1 MGTGAFYGPP
11 GRERL
16 HRHIG
21 GLRPASTVYIVA
33 SQPTSQG
40 ADITQPTSGP
50 RVTGEDTRVMS
61 DPVMGPWRWT
71 AAGARGAIWLFV
83 LTGASYAAGSQLAL
97 ALLEASGLSAVFF
110 IPAGITFGI
119 LLRVPSRRWWVVLA
133 AAAGAEAVMDLL
145 AGYPLGQSAGYVA
158 ANVAEPLV
166 GAALVTKGVSHL
178 DLTRLRHL
186 WWFFLGGVVVGPA
199 TGAGIGSITALV
211 NGDTHFFDVFWQW
224 WLGDALGV
232 ILVGGAI
239 LVWRSSP
246 DRRSLASVW
255 GVVLLGGTSLITIAV
270 LAQAELPLLFLVL
283 IGVAL
288 AGTVFGVRAVAVT
301 ALLIS
306 AVVAVGLAT
315 GFGRLIPG
323 LPTPSALVVV
333 KLQLGVF
340 TLAGLV
346 VAAEANERELASRRA
361 AESDARARLA
371 ERART
376 MEHDVALRLQTAL
389 LPDGLFRHSRFEI
402 DATYRAGSE
411 ALVVGGDWYDV
422 LELPDGRVGVTVGDV
437 VGHGIDATAAM
448 GRLRTAAA
456 ALAPHADGP
465 GELLT
470 HLDAFV
476 RGPNGSPYATAAYG
490 ILDPITGRLEYASAG
505 HPPMLLVGADGTTT
519 WLTEGRSPPFCAAV
533 AGRRGEAST
542 VMGPGSVLIAYS
554 DGLIERRNE
563 DLRVGLERLEREAI
577 RLVRHPTDQ
586 ICDLLV
592 AHLGV
597 ATSRSDDVVVLALRY
612 DPAAHHPS

>member
-1 MGTGAFYGPP
+1 
-11 GRERL
+11 L
-16 HRHIG
+16 HRG
-21 GLRPASTVYIVA
+21 PETLEPPATVYIVA
-33 SQPTSQG
+33 SPPSPG
-40 ADITQPTSGP
+40 EPKITQPTSGL
-50 RVTGEDTRVMS
+50 RATGDDTRAGWS
-61 DPVMGPWRWT
+61 PALAPWGWT
-71 AAGARGAIWLFV
+71 AQGVRGGIWLFV
-83 LTGASYAAGSQLAL
+83 LTGAAYAAGSELAL

-119 LLRVPSRRWWVVLA
+119 LLRVPSRRWWVVLL
-133 AAAGAEAVMDLL
+133 AAGLAEAVMDLA

-186 WWFFLGGVVVGPA
+186 WWFFLGGVMAGPA
-199 TGAGIGSITALV
+199 TGAAIGSLTALLT
-211 NGDTHFFDVFWQW
+211 GDTRFFEVFWQW

-239 LVWRSSP
+239 LVWRSSS
-246 DRRSLASVW
+246 DRRSLASAW
-255 GVVLLGGTSLITIAV
+255 GVVLLGGTSLLTIAV

-323 LPTPSALVVV
+323 LPDPSALVVV

-361 AESDARARLA
+361 AESDARAKLA

-376 MEHDVALRLQTAL
+376 MEHEVALRLQTAL
-389 LPDGLFRHSRFEI
+389 LPDDLLHHPMFEI

-422 LELPDGRVGVTVGDV
+422 LELPDGRIGVTVGDV
-437 VGHGIDATAAM
+437 VGHGLEATAAM

-456 ALAPHADGP
+456 ALAPHAAGP

-490 ILDPITGRLEYASAG
+490 ILDPGTGRLVYASAG
-505 HPPMLLVGADGTTT
+505 HPPMLLVGPHGTTT

-533 AGRRGEAST
+533 TGRRSEAST
-542 VMGPGSVLIAYS
+542 VMVPGSVLIAYS

-563 DLRVGLERLEREAI
+563 DLRVGLERLEREAV
-577 RLVRHPTDQ
+577 RLAGHPTAQ

-597 ATSRSDDVVVLALRY
+597 ATSRTDDVVVVALRY
-612 DPAAHHPS
+612 DPAVESPPKQAGLRS